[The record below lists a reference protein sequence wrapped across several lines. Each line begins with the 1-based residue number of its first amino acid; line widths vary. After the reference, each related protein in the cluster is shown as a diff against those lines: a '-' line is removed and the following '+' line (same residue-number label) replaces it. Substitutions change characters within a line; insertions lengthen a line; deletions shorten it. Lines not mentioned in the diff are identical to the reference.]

1 MKKFNS
7 IFHNERVQGNLI
19 IGGMILVIAAIM
31 IFTWGR

>member
-7 IFHNERVQGNLI
+7 ILHDEKVQGNLV
-19 IGGMILVIAAIM
+19 IGGMVLLIAAIM

>member
-7 IFHNERVQGNLI
+7 ILHNEKVQGNLV
-19 IGGMILVIAAIM
+19 IGGMILLIAGIM